1 MALREINLIPADIL
15 SSRYLR
21 HHITFWALWLI
32 LLVPL
37 LGGFFYYQ
45 THFVLNKKRPM
56 ENLEDVHALIGTKI
70 EDINRIQAELER
82 LDQQQSVLKTIKR
95 TPPYSSVLFKLSNI
109 MNDDTWLTSIA
120 IDSNSDKNEGE
131 NDNLELT
138 GFAFSNN
145 KLGNFLSLLSND
157 DLFKDVVLKYSKEA
171 HKVQV
176 SPDSEANTSLI
187 QFQIA
192 CKMYED
198 TQ

>member
-21 HHITFWALWLI
+21 HHISFWALWLI

-70 EDINRIQAELER
+70 EDIYRIQAELER

-171 HKVQV
+171 HNVQV

-198 TQ
+198 IQ

>member
-21 HHITFWALWLI
+21 HHISFWALWLI

-70 EDINRIQAELER
+70 EDINQIQAELER

-171 HKVQV
+171 HNVQV

>member
-21 HHITFWALWLI
+21 HHISFWALWLI

-70 EDINRIQAELER
+70 EDIYRIQAELER

-171 HKVQV
+171 HKV
-176 SPDSEANTSLI
+176 
-187 QFQIA
+187 
-192 CKMYED
+192 
-198 TQ
+198 

>member
-21 HHITFWALWLI
+21 HHISFWALWLI

-70 EDINRIQAELER
+70 EDIYRIQAELER

-157 DLFKDVVLKYSKEA
+157 DLFKDVVLKYSKES
-171 HKVQV
+171 HNVQA

-198 TQ
+198 IQ

>member
-15 SSRYLR
+15 STRYLR
-21 HHITFWALWLI
+21 RHITFWALWLI

-37 LGGFFYYQ
+37 LGSFFFYQ

-56 ENLEDVHALIGTKI
+56 TNLKDVHALIGTKI

-95 TPPYSSVLFKLSNI
+95 TRPYSSMLFKLSNI

-120 IDSNSDKNEGE
+120 IDSKSDKNEGE
-131 NDNLELT
+131 NDKLELT
-138 GFAFSNN
+138 GFSFSNN

-157 DLFKDVVLKYSKEA
+157 DLFKDVVLKYSKES
-171 HKVQV
+171 HNVQA